1 MEKKEQIANKESMRI
16 YRDFKKNK
24 EEIIQEIEAGAV
36 FIYPTDTIYG
46 LGCNALDSEA
56 VMRVRKIKQRY
67 SKPFSVIAPSKEWI
81 FNNLFVQ
88 DKYEKYIEKLP
99 GKYTLI
105 FKIKKKNCVVKEVAR
120 TTLGVRIPKHW
131 ISEIVQELGFPIV
144 TTSVN
149 ITNKNPIQKLSEINK
164 QMANLIDFAIDEG
177 ELKNKP
183 SRVIDLTRK
192 TPKIIR

>member
-1 MEKKEQIANKESMRI
+1 MRI